1 MNMPLWIGFDL
12 DFFLWTLAWAREPL
26 EYFTPHRPS
35 YLRGRIT
42 WPVEGWDEE
51 WKNDWGRYLKKVTM
65 WSNQYIK
72 SEYRRSVEL
81 ASERAQGCSVCI
93 RASNLPADSDT
104 PPPKHD
110 EKSSSL
116 PPKNRSHGFPSFAS
130 PSRRWCK
137 LPSQFLFVV
146 PEELQVDR
154 AGIHEI

>member
-26 EYFTPHRPS
+26 EYFTPHQPS

-42 WPVEGWDEE
+42 WPVEGWNEE

-93 RASNLPADSDT
+93 RASNLPADSDA
-104 PPPKHD
+104 PPPKNMMRNPPRFLPKTGHMVSLHLLPRLAAGANYRHSFCLLFR
-110 EKSSSL
+110 KSC
-116 PPKNRSHGFPSFAS
+116 R
-130 PSRRWCK
+130 
-137 LPSQFLFVV
+137 
-146 PEELQVDR
+146 
-154 AGIHEI
+154 